1 MKEFLNKIR
10 SAFVKLL
17 KTVKSAFGKVAVRRH
32 VYSIV
37 LTVIFISAAVLLTA
51 LSIVLSARFPLQLDL
66 TLDRVYSVTENNV
79 DFLKSIERKVKI
91 YICMPEELYSG
102 ENNSTYD
109 MSYYSAT
116 RKFVDYNSENAAYF
130 KQTVKLLNN
139 YPRYNNNITVE
150 YLDMDDPS
158 SNTIT
163 DNYDVYGWERC
174 DILVEST
181 FVLDGKEVTR
191 RTVVPFEDIYTLADT
206 SGQTEQWA
214 QAYFSGQIGCY
225 ALYGQK
231 YGYMISENNLEQ
243 ALSSAIYKVTS
254 DTTPVFLVPKTYCN
268 TEVIEKSLENMLLS
282 NNYQI
287 EYVDGLLE
295 RILSKENH
303 AKYDGII
310 MADCTRDISCRD
322 SDLLEEFLDNDGKKG
337 KAFVFFAGINT
348 YTNCQEL
355 VKFLNDWNIGIESG
369 ILYETNPKM
378 HSANDPTSMLLGN
391 RGTDYTPN
399 ANKINDAYYAGTNLV
414 PMYELAPGVTSTYVR
429 EATVFMSTSTNT
441 VTVMPA
447 DKSVSSWKPDSKA
460 EVDVSAT
467 GIITE
472 DVNVIDNQFMTSY
485 VVAFASS
492 NIIDPG
498 NSNSSRWKA
507 SAVSNMVLTLDI
519 FNSAVGIAD
528 APYTFVPKVITNNH
542 YEASQAS
549 AVAMRWIFMAAIP
562 VTLIV
567 GGIVVW
573 VRRRTR

>member
-116 RKFVDYNSENAAYF
+116 GKFVDYNSENAAYF

-163 DNYDVYGWERC
+163 DNYDVYGWERY

-191 RTVVPFEDIYTLADT
+191 RTVVPFEDIYTLTDT
-206 SGQTEQWA
+206 SGQAEQMA
-214 QAYFSGQIGCY
+214 EYYFGGQIGCY
-225 ALYGQK
+225 ALYGQG

-254 DTTPVFLVPKTYCN
+254 DSTPVFLVPKTYCN

-295 RILSKENH
+295 NILSKENH

-310 MADCTRDISCRD
+310 MADCTSDISSSD

-348 YTNCQEL
+348 YTNCEEL
-355 VKFLNDWNIGIESG
+355 IKFLNDWNIGIESG
-369 ILYETNPKM
+369 ILYETNTKM
-378 HSANDPTSMLLGN
+378 HLANDPTSMLLGN

-414 PMYELAPGVTSTYVR
+414 PMYDLAPGVTSTYVR
-429 EATVFMSTSTNT
+429 EATVFMSTYTNT
-441 VTVMPA
+441 VTVMPVGE
-447 DKSVSSWKPDSKA
+447 SVTAWKPASNADT
-460 EVDVSAT
+460 DVYAA

-472 DVNVIDNQFMTSY
+472 DVNVIDNKFMTSY

-492 NIIDPG
+492 NIIDAG
-498 NSNSSRWKA
+498 NSNSSHWNA

-528 APYTFVPKVITNNH
+528 APYTFVPKVISDNH
-542 YEASQAS
+542 YVPSQAS

>member
-116 RKFVDYNSENAAYF
+116 GKFVDYNSENAAYF

-163 DNYDVYGWERC
+163 DNYDVYGWERY

-225 ALYGQK
+225 ALYGQG

-254 DTTPVFLVPKTYCN
+254 DSTPVFLVPKTYCN
-268 TEVIEKSLENMLLS
+268 TEVIEKSLKNMLLS

-310 MADCTRDISCRD
+310 MADCTSDISSSD

-369 ILYETNPKM
+369 ILYETNTKM
-378 HSANDPTSMLLGN
+378 HLANDPTSMLLGN

-414 PMYELAPGVTSTYVR
+414 PMYDLAPGVTSTYVR
-429 EATVFMSTSTNT
+429 EATVFMSTYTNT
-441 VTVMPA
+441 VTVMPVGE
-447 DKSVSSWKPDSKA
+447 SVTAWKPASNADT
-460 EVDVSAT
+460 DVYAA

-472 DVNVIDNQFMTSY
+472 DVNVIDNKFMTSY

-528 APYTFVPKVITNNH
+528 APYTFEPKVITNNH

>member
-116 RKFVDYNSENAAYF
+116 GKFVDYNSENAAYF

-163 DNYDVYGWERC
+163 DNYDVYGWERY

-191 RTVVPFEDIYTLADT
+191 RTVVPFEDIYTLTDT
-206 SGQTEQWA
+206 SGQAEQMA
-214 QAYFSGQIGCY
+214 EYYFGGQIGCY
-225 ALYGQK
+225 ALYGQG

-254 DTTPVFLVPKTYCN
+254 DSTPVFLVPKTYCN

-295 RILSKENH
+295 NILSKENH

-310 MADCTRDISCRD
+310 MADCTSDISSSD

-348 YTNCQEL
+348 YTNCEEL

-369 ILYETNPKM
+369 ILYETNTKM
-378 HSANDPTSMLLGN
+378 HLANDPTSMLLGN

-414 PMYELAPGVTSTYVR
+414 PMYDLAPGVTSTYVR
-429 EATVFMSTSTNT
+429 EATVFMSTYTNT

-460 EVDVSAT
+460 EVDVYAT

-472 DVNVIDNQFMTSY
+472 DVNVIDNKFMTSY

-492 NIIDPG
+492 NIIDAG
-498 NSNSSRWKA
+498 NSNSSHWNA

-528 APYTFVPKVITNNH
+528 APYTFVPKVISDNH
-542 YEASQAS
+542 YVPSQAS